1 MNESLTPQELLYMY
15 LDGECSPEQVE
26 ILFSAMATNPELQ
39 REFDE
44 AVAFQQT
51 LDEDKSKSVIP
62 FTVTQSVFQRIGA
75 SIIPSSEIASSASM
89 ATTNVVSN
97 SLFQTIWTFIT
108 NNSISIGISAALTLI
123 TGVEN
128 SHKNIDSI
136 QNVTKT
142 SENLPFASTSKTK
155 DVSSSETTKESIKET
170 SVENK
175 EVPSESKTSVQR
187 SNIQNTVI
195 ESRNN
200 SSTNKIKNS
209 SGSLKQQQQPAID
222 MLIPNTN
229 DITESTIPQT
239 SVPSVLVFPS
249 LRNEYKEDDRAV
261 VESLQQLPLNKRS
274 KIIPVIEPLMLSIQL
289 RSMNGISNFP
299 DRNVSETFANNIGTV
314 ILIALNKN
322 HSIGLE
328 ISQETFPHFALE
340 TQRIQNFTTAPMF
353 VSKETIMWTGASYQ
367 YSFDAIES
375 VGSISPFVRTTLGAS
390 SVGGLSKTILGIQVP
405 ITNSVFS
412 TLGLEGSMFLINNA
426 STINTS
432 QKIGITYSLGWN
444 FK

>member
-15 LDGECSPEQVE
+15 LDGECSPEQVD

-44 AVAFQQT
+44 AVAFQQK
-51 LDEDKSKSVIP
+51 LEEDKSKSVIP
-62 FTVTQSVFQRIGA
+62 FNVTQSVFQKIGA
-75 SIIPSSEIASSASM
+75 SIIPSSEIVSSATV

-97 SLFQTIWTFIT
+97 TVFQSIWSFIT
-108 NNSISIGISAALTLI
+108 TNSVSIGISAALTLI
-123 TGVEN
+123 TGIEY
-128 SHKNIDSI
+128 SHKNIDSV
-136 QNVTKT
+136 QNATKT
-142 SENLPFASTSKTK
+142 SENLPYATSSKSK
-155 DVSSSETTKESIKET
+155 DVSSSKITKETLKETT
-170 SVENK
+170 VGNN
-175 EVPSESKTSVQR
+175 EVPSESKSSVQR
-187 SNIQNTVI
+187 NTIQSTAI

-200 SSTNKIKNS
+200 GSSNKSKNS
-209 SGSLKQQQQPAID
+209 LGSSKQQQPAFTI
-222 MLIPNTN
+222 LTPNAN

-239 SVPSVLVFPS
+239 TVPSVLVFPS

-274 KIIPVIEPLMLSIQL
+274 TLIPVIEPLMLSIQL

-299 DRNVSETFANNIGTV
+299 DRNVSETFANNLGTV
-314 ILIALNKN
+314 VLIALNKN

-328 ISQETFPHFALE
+328 ISQETFPHYALE
-340 TQRIQNFTTAPMF
+340 TQRIQNFTTAPLF
-353 VSKETIMWTGASYQ
+353 VPKETIMWTGATYQ
-367 YSFDAIES
+367 YSFDAMES

-426 STINTS
+426 STINAS

>member
-1 MNESLTPQELLYMY
+1 MNESLSPQELLYMY
-15 LDGECSPEQVE
+15 LDGECSPEQVD

-62 FTVTQSVFQRIGA
+62 FNVTQSVFQRIGA
-75 SIIPSSEIASSASM
+75 SIIPSSEIASSATV

-97 SLFQTIWTFIT
+97 TVFQSIWSFIT
-108 NNSISIGISAALTLI
+108 TNSVSIGISAALTLI
-123 TGVEN
+123 TGVES
-128 SHKNIDSI
+128 SHKNIDSV

-142 SENLPFASTSKTK
+142 SENLPFATTSKTK
-155 DVSSSETTKESIKET
+155 DVSSSETTKESLKET
-170 SVENK
+170 SVGNK
-175 EVPSESKTSVQR
+175 DVQSEIKASEQR
-187 SNIQNTVI
+187 GNIQSTAI

-209 SGSLKQQQQPAID
+209 SVSSKQQQPAIK
-222 MLIPNTN
+222 MFIPNAN

-261 VESLQQLPLNKRS
+261 VESLQQLPLNIRS

-314 ILIALNKN
+314 VLIALSKN

-340 TQRIQNFTTAPMF
+340 TQRIQNFTTAPLF
-353 VSKETIMWTGASYQ
+353 VPKETIMWTGATYQ
-367 YSFDAIES
+367 YSFDAMES
-375 VGSISPFVRTTLGAS
+375 MGSIQPFVRTTVGAS

-426 STINTS
+426 STINAS